1 MLFHEIAEGTLNY
14 SSNWR
19 NHGISVLC
27 SIKHAQISHKANLWV
42 NQDKIII
49 IISRENS
56 FVAFTLELR
65 QNDKI
70 AALAK
75 CYVATPHQCGIQKM
89 SSLRAT
95 VYTVTPLMSM
105 LALSNF
111 VMYQSYVFML
121 CLHTRNWSYS
131 VKEVILKPYQLAG
144 YPLSPIVGIGSR
156 SPVTLERISTTEDG
170 WILRGVFT
178 LMVMSWKQFFSKR
191 CVGIPT
197 AHLSKWLL
205 EVWTSL
211 ISKHY
216 EGKSVQLI

>member
-1 MLFHEIAEGTLNY
+1 M
-14 SSNWR
+14 
-19 NHGISVLC
+19 LC

-75 CYVATPHQCGIQKM
+75 CYAATPHQCGIQKM

-111 VMYQSYVFML
+111 VM
-121 CLHTRNWSYS
+121 
-131 VKEVILKPYQLAG
+131 
-144 YPLSPIVGIGSR
+144 
-156 SPVTLERISTTEDG
+156 
-170 WILRGVFT
+170 
-178 LMVMSWKQFFSKR
+178 
-191 CVGIPT
+191 
-197 AHLSKWLL
+197 
-205 EVWTSL
+205 
-211 ISKHY
+211 
-216 EGKSVQLI
+216 